1 MSPSDLGADNTDP
14 LIALAAPMNKLRYNH
29 LNPMSLLAGTKLGPY
44 EIIEL
49 IGAGGMG
56 EVYRATDTRL
66 QREVAIKVSAEAF
79 SERFEREARV
89 IASLNHPNIC
99 TLFDVGPNY
108 LVMELIDGP
117 TLADRIREGAIPL
130 DEALPLA
137 RQIADALEAAH
148 EKGIVHRDLKPG
160 NVKITAGGV
169 VKVLDFGL
177 AKISGEASA
186 PSGNSPLTV
195 TMGAT
200 QAGMIMGTAA
210 YMSPEQ
216 AKGKPVDKRADI
228 WAFGVVLHEM
238 VTGQKTFERESLSET
253 LAGVLK
259 EPPDLTLVP
268 PQVRPLLERC
278 LEKDPKKRLRDIG
291 DAMALLESA
300 PPGPAAPAPA
310 APPPPPR
317 RQWLWPSI
325 AAVFLISTLALSF
338 IHFRETPPPARMIR
352 FTIPVPDKT
361 SVTTSLFSISP
372 NGRYMVFEA
381 RGADGI
387 SHLWLRD
394 LEETEAKPLPGTEH
408 FGAVPFWSPD
418 SRFVAFDT
426 ADASERKLKKID
438 ITGGPPQTICD
449 LPPGGN
455 SQLGGSWNQD
465 GIILFASDRG
475 VMRVPAAGG
484 VPSPVVSLNPVWKER
499 LQLSASFLPDG
510 KHFLYDRLS
519 NASPE
524 KTGLYEGSLDAK
536 PDQQSSRL
544 VLAGLTPLYV
554 PSLDPARGQVLF
566 LRDGSLL
573 AQAFDNR
580 RGELSGSPVTVAEH
594 VGTAGGGAWGRFSAS
609 SNGVLVY
616 QTEDIPNVQLTW
628 FDRSGKVLGA
638 AGEPARYLRLV
649 LSHDGTKAALNRID
663 PLTGNQD
670 LWLVDLAQGTT
681 TRFTFGSFS
690 TSPLFSPDGSRIA
703 FVSVRNGAGGI
714 YEKAANGAGS
724 EDLLVNSTNATTLS
738 DWTADGRFLIY
749 GGGRPFNTWVLP
761 LNGDR
766 KPFPFARTQF
776 TELSA
781 HLSPDGHYIGYAS
794 NESGRNEVYVKPFTP
809 EPDAGSSAPKWL
821 VSRNGTVG
829 MVHWRKDGKEL
840 YYLGTDGNVMAV
852 DVHTTPTFHAGVP
865 KALFAVPPA
874 FMRLSGTPGTLGDV
888 SPDGQRFLFALPPE
902 KNGRDEF
909 NVILNWTEKLKR

>member
-1 MSPSDLGADNTDP
+1 MP
-14 LIALAAPMNKLRYNH
+14 LP
-29 LNPMSLLAGTKLGPY
+29 AGTKLGPY
-44 EIIEL
+44 ELVEL

-79 SERFEREARV
+79 SERFEREARA

-108 LVMELIDGP
+108 LVMELIEGP
-117 TLADRIREGAIPL
+117 TLGDRIREGAIPF

-177 AKISGEASA
+177 AKIAGEAAA

-200 QAGMIMGTAA
+200 QAGMIMGTAS

-238 VTGQKTFERESLSET
+238 LTGQKLFERESLSET

-259 EPPDLTLVP
+259 DPPDLALVP
-268 PQVRPLLERC
+268 PRVRPLLQRC

-300 PPGPAAPAPA
+300 PEPVASDTAAQ
-310 APPPPPR
+310 PPPPPR
-317 RQWLWPSI
+317 RRWLWPSI
-325 AAVFLISTLALSF
+325 AALFLITTLALSF
-338 IHFRETPPPARMIR
+338 IHFRETPPPAWMMR
-352 FTIPVPDKT
+352 FTIPAPEKNT
-361 SVTTSLFSISP
+361 ITQALFAVSP
-372 NGRYMVFEA
+372 NGRYLVFEA

-387 SHLWLRD
+387 SRLWLRD

-408 FGAVPFWSPD
+408 FGTVPFWSPD

-426 ADASERKLKKID
+426 SDTSGRKLKKID
-438 ITGGPPQTICD
+438 VAGGPPQVICD
-449 LPPGGN
+449 LPPSGN
-455 SQLGGSWNQD
+455 SELGGSWNRE
-465 GIILFASDRG
+465 GIILFGSDRG
-475 VMRVPAAGG
+475 VMRVSAEGG
-484 VPSPVVSLNPVWKER
+484 VASPVTSLNPSWKER
-499 LQLSASFLPDG
+499 YHLSPSFLPDG
-510 KHFLYDRLS
+510 KRFLYVRLS
-519 NASPE
+519 SNANAE

-536 PDQQSSRL
+536 PEQQSSRL
-544 VLAGLTPLYV
+544 LLPGVTQLYV
-554 PSLDPARGQVLF
+554 PSSDPTRGQVLF
-566 LRDGSLL
+566 VRDGSLL

-580 RGELSGSPVTVAEH
+580 RNELSGSPVAVAEH
-594 VGTAGGGAWGRFSAS
+594 VGEAGGGAWGRFSAS
-609 SNGVLVY
+609 LNGVLVY

-628 FDRSGKVLGA
+628 YDRNGRVLGTV
-638 AGEPARYLRLV
+638 GEPARYIRLI
-649 LSHDGTKAALNRID
+649 LSHDGTKAALARLD

-670 LWLVDLAQGTT
+670 IWLVDLAQGTS
-681 TRFTFGSFS
+681 TRFTFDMFS
-690 TSPLFSPDGSRIA
+690 TSPIFSPDGSRVA
-703 FVSVRNGAGGI
+703 FVSSRGGVI
-714 YEKAANGAGS
+714 GLYEKAANGAGG
-724 EDLLVNSTNATTLS
+724 EDMLVKPTNATTLS

-761 LNGDR
+761 LNGER

-776 TELSA
+776 TEISA
-781 HLSPDGHYIGYAS
+781 HLSPDGRFIGYYS

-821 VSRNGTVG
+821 VSRNGSAG

-840 YYLGTDGNVMAV
+840 YYLGLDGNVMAV
-852 DVHTTPTFHAGVP
+852 DVTTTPTFHAGVP

-874 FMRLSGTPGTLGDV
+874 FMRLSSTPGILGDV

-909 NVILNWTEKLKR
+909 SVILNWTEKLKR